1 MLSRNLIIA
10 SVAVVFLA
18 TTASTAPVE
27 DKEPEENDFEAE
39 EGEEE
44 LSEEEEDD
52 DDSKGQHLKG
62 AGAQQATVVPKG
74 PGVTALPGTS
84 LVGQSPN
91 GQKLNGDGA
100 AQTSFGS
107 SSGSSATADDTNG
120 HNGRDSQA
128 LPSGSS
134 SHDSSLSGQG
144 GSTSGAVST
153 GAVISAVGH
162 GSSKVPG
169 TAGTTHSDTISH
181 GSPSQVSLSHALP
194 GQVSSSHVS
203 SQMGSGQTSGSA
215 FVSSEVQSQPA
226 GSEAV
231 APHVDGSE
239 NGESRIVHEGSQIE
253 APGSESVGEMP
264 ETEKNGNGHKQLT
277 NGLDN
282 GHTGG
287 LDHFMEGT
295 TQIDLTGGFDAFGSS
310 SHLEITGMI
319 DQSSHDFLIGLM
331 GGMGDSF
338 APHPYTDAIGMPSD
352 RTATP
357 SDVMPTCLITG
368 AISADHMG
376 LAFQVES
383 TAAGLDPGQPASSSS
398 APDTPPDPSGPDHSS
413 AGTGPDSSVPS
424 TGTSDNGAQFSS
436 PGDMTGAA
444 AAFEMMSHSDPTF
457 TDYMEGADYNGNNDN
472 NGADSPHTNGN
483 GRHRPVVDIHRGD
496 PPGTDIHI
504 DTSSP
509 NHQVVPT
516 ETQHTAGEQYGLAT
530 QTDTAGTLDIKD
542 PTLSPFAKITDGA
555 VTGAGTQ
562 TDVAGLAGEPVTI
575 GHIPM
580 DMTAMGDAVYSSS
593 PPGTI
598 GYDGRGV
605 TEGISNNTADTV
617 PEAGRGFADV
627 SRSHNSV
634 VQTEVPV
641 TGGPAGASTQTDA
654 MGTATSEP
662 QGTLGGPSQLGATEQ
677 IQPAVSAGEQYH
689 TSGQGPEGAENVEL
703 EDTC

>member
-1 MLSRNLIIA
+1 MDLRMVYKLYCIA
-10 SVAVVFLA
+10 IFLLYSNVISYVRTVF
-18 TTASTAPVE
+18 
-27 DKEPEENDFEAE
+27 K
-39 EGEEE
+39 
-44 LSEEEEDD
+44 
-52 DDSKGQHLKG
+52 
-62 AGAQQATVVPKG
+62 
-74 PGVTALPGTS
+74 
-84 LVGQSPN
+84 
-91 GQKLNGDGA
+91 
-100 AQTSFGS
+100 S
-107 SSGSSATADDTNG
+107 SSLT
-120 HNGRDSQA
+120 
-128 LPSGSS
+128 L
-134 SHDSSLSGQG
+134 
-144 GSTSGAVST
+144 
-153 GAVISAVGH
+153 
-162 GSSKVPG
+162 
-169 TAGTTHSDTISH
+169 
-181 GSPSQVSLSHALP
+181 
-194 GQVSSSHVS
+194 
-203 SQMGSGQTSGSA
+203 
-215 FVSSEVQSQPA
+215 
-226 GSEAV
+226 
-231 APHVDGSE
+231 
-239 NGESRIVHEGSQIE
+239 GESRIVHEGSQIE

>member
-338 APHPYTDAIGMPSD
+338 APHPYTDAI
-352 RTATP
+352 
-357 SDVMPTCLITG
+357 
-368 AISADHMG
+368 ADHMG